1 MKIGIIPNLSK
12 DTDLKITTYL
22 YNWLNEKQDIEVLLN
37 ENIAS
42 IVNHSYEGC
51 SQEFMFTTSDVII
64 VLGGDGTLL
73 SVARLAIIYNV
84 PLFGINLGH
93 LGFLAQAEVSNMFEE
108 LEKLLSGEYTI
119 EKRIMLEAKIEEDN
133 IQSENFIALND
144 IGITRGSLSRI
155 LRYKIFVNNNFVD
168 LYAADGLVIS
178 SPTGSTAYSLSA
190 GGPIVS
196 PDADV
201 LIITPICSHTL
212 HSRSIIIS
220 GNDVVR
226 VEACANN
233 IEVMLSV
240 DGQHGYKLKS
250 GDVVTIKKSPH
261 YTNLIKLNQR
271 NFFEVL
277 REKISEKW
285 N

>member
-12 DTDLKITTYL
+12 DDDLKITSYL
-22 YNWLNEKQDIEVLLN
+22 YNWLKEKQDIEVMLDKN
-37 ENIAS
+37 VAS
-42 IVNHSYEGC
+42 VISQSYKGC
-51 SQEFMFTTSDVII
+51 SKEFMFSTSDVVI

-73 SVARLAIIYNV
+73 SVAKLAVIYDV

-108 LEKLLSGEYTI
+108 LDKFLSGEYTI
-119 EKRIMLEAKIEEDN
+119 EKRMMLEAKIEKDN

-144 IGITRGSLSRI
+144 IGIARGPLSRI

-220 GNDVVR
+220 SNDVVR
-226 VEACANN
+226 IETCASN

-250 GDVVTIKKSPH
+250 DDVVTIRKSPH
-261 YTNLIKLNQR
+261 YTSLIKLKQR

>member
-1 MKIGIIPNLSK
+1 MKIGIVPNLIK
-12 DTDLKITTYL
+12 DVDLKITSLL
-22 YNWLNEKQDIEVLLN
+22 YNWLNEKQNIEVILN

-42 IVNHSYEGC
+42 GISQSHKGC
-51 SQEFMFTTSDVII
+51 SQEFMFSTSDVII

-73 SVARLAIIYNV
+73 SVAKLSIIYNV

-108 LEKLLSGEYTI
+108 LDKLLSGEYTI
-119 EKRIMLEAKIEEDN
+119 EKRMMLEANIEKDN

-144 IGITRGSLSRI
+144 IGIARGPLSRI
-155 LRYKIFVNNNFVD
+155 LRYKIFVNDNFVD
-168 LYAADGLVIS
+168 LYSADGLVIS

-220 GNDVVR
+220 SNDVVR
-226 VEACANN
+226 IETCINN

-250 GDVVTIKKSPH
+250 GDVVTIRKSPH
-261 YTNLIKLNQR
+261 YTNLIKLKQR

>member
-12 DTDLKITTYL
+12 DADLKITGNL
-22 YNWLNEKQDIEVLLN
+22 YNWLKEKQDIEVMLN
-37 ENIAS
+37 EDIAS
-42 IVNHSYEGC
+42 IVSESYEGC
-51 SQEFMFTTSDVII
+51 TQEFMFATSDVII

-73 SVARLAIIYNV
+73 SVARLATINNV

-93 LGFLAQAEVSNMFEE
+93 LGFLTQAEVSTMFEE
-108 LEKLLSGEYTI
+108 LDKFLAGEYTI
-119 EKRIMLEAKIEEDN
+119 EKRMMLEAKVEKDN
-133 IQSENFIALND
+133 IKSEKFIALND
-144 IGITRGSLSRI
+144 IGIARGTCSRI
-155 LRYKIFVNNNFVD
+155 LRYKIYVNDNFVD
-168 LYAADGLVIS
+168 LYSADGLVIS

-196 PDADV
+196 PDVEV

-212 HSRSIIIS
+212 HSRSIVISSSDIIRIETCT
-220 GNDVVR
+220 ND
-226 VEACANN
+226 

-250 GDVVTIKKSPH
+250 GDIVTVKKSSH
-261 YTNLIKLNQR
+261 YTSLIKLKQKS
-271 NFFEVL
+271 FFEVL

>member
-12 DTDLKITTYL
+12 DTDLKITGYL
-22 YNWLNEKQDIEVLLN
+22 YNWLKEKEDIEVILN

-42 IVNHSYEGC
+42 IISESYEGC
-51 SQEFMFTTSDVII
+51 TQEFMFSTCDVII
-64 VLGGDGTLL
+64 ILGGDGTLL
-73 SVARLAIIYNV
+73 SVARLATIYNV

-93 LGFLAQAEVSNMFEE
+93 LGFLTQAEVGTMFE
-108 LEKLLSGEYTI
+108 KLDKFLAGQYTI
-119 EKRIMLEAKIEEDN
+119 EKRMMLEAKIEKDN
-133 IQSENFIALND
+133 IESENFIALND
-144 IGITRGSLSRI
+144 IGIARGPCSRI

-168 LYAADGLVIS
+168 LYSADGLVIA

-196 PDADV
+196 PDVEA

-212 HSRSIIIS
+212 HSRSIVIS
-220 GNDVVR
+220 SNDVVR
-226 VEACANN
+226 IEISTNN

-250 GDVVTIKKSPH
+250 GDVVTIKKSSH
-261 YTNLIKLNQR
+261 YTSLIKLEQR